1 MIRLWLRPQN
11 EKALTYD
18 QMSCNLATIVFEFMV
33 ISNLMVQPSNRIV
46 DYYMNDGFKFM
57 LRFLSH

>member
-18 QMSCNLATIVFEFMV
+18 QMSCSLATIVFEFMV
-33 ISNLMVQPSNRIV
+33 ISNLMVQPSNHFV
-46 DYYMNDGFKFM
+46 DYYMSDGFKFM
-57 LRFLSH
+57 LRFLTH